1 MLYAL
6 AIGILAGLALGG
18 RLGGLAAFPLR
29 WWPLAILGLGVQLV
43 LFAGPVAE
51 RIAVLGA
58 PLYVASTTLVL
69 LVVLRNIRLPGFPLI
84 AVGAGANLAAVV
96 ANGGLMPTTAEA
108 LATAG
113 LSAATALP
121 GYSNSAI
128 VANPVLGP
136 LTDVLAL
143 PAWLPLANVFSVG
156 DALVGVGLAIAI
168 AWGMRRQ
175 ASA

>member
-1 MLYAL
+1 MLYAVVSG
-6 AIGILAGLALGG
+6 ALAGLALGG

-29 WWPLAILGLGVQLV
+29 WWPLAILGLAVQIV

-51 RIAVLGA
+51 RIAGLGS
-58 PLYVASTTLVL
+58 PLYVTSTALVL
-69 LVVLRNIRLPGFPLI
+69 LVVLRNPRLPGFPLI

-96 ANGGLMPTTAEA
+96 ANGGVMPTTAGA

-113 LSAATALP
+113 LSTAAPLS
-121 GYSNSAI
+121 GYLNSAI
-128 VANPVLGP
+128 VANPALGP
-136 LTDVLAL
+136 LTDIFAL

-156 DALVGVGLAIAI
+156 DVAVGVGLAIAI
-168 AWGMRRQ
+168 AWGMRRG